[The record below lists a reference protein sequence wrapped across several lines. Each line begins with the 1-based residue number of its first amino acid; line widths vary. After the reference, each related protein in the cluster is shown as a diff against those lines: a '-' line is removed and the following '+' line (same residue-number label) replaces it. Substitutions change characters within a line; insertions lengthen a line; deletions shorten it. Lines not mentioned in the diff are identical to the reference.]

1 MGMMKNMVLPILEV
15 LAEQPGTRM
24 DIFFR
29 LTDSDS
35 ELTWSLLKRIISGL
49 RADGLVKSDGFD
61 VISLTPEGRAV
72 VQSFEE

>member
-1 MGMMKNMVLPILEV
+1 MGMMKNIVLPILADLV
-15 LAEQPGTRM
+15 EQPGTRM